1 MDDAEA
7 RRWLASSFDGVDA
20 LTDEL
25 VREAARLLG
34 DKMDAQRLIAE
45 VRKNALIP
53 PAVERSQECGAL
65 WDDFV
70 RRHGLTVKPPP
81 RSPKGTR
88 RPGDST

>member
-1 MDDAEA
+1 MDDAQA
-7 RRWLASSFDGVDA
+7 RRWLASFHDGVDA

-45 VRKNALIP
+45 VRKDALIL
-53 PAVERSQECGAL
+53 AVERSQECGAL

-81 RSPKGTR
+81 RSPKGTH
-88 RPGDST
+88 RPGEPE